1 MDEHLKVARI
11 LVDMQE
17 EDRRAVGRELHERLG
32 QSLVVLKLLLAEAA
46 GASAERSKSTL
57 GEAQILLGELM
68 SLARSLSLELR
79 PKMLDDLGLL
89 AALLYLFESY
99 TARTQVNVVFEHY
112 GLHRKFTP
120 EVGIAAYRIV
130 QEALQNVS
138 RHSGVKEAR
147 VMARADRRILHLRIE
162 DKGRGFDLDNL
173 AEDLRRG
180 LTGMRGRAMLVGGQ
194 FHIYTRPSTGTV
206 VVAEL
211 PVSGPAKK
219 AVKGVALD
227 QGSAG

>member
-1 MDEHLKVARI
+1 MKVARI

-32 QSLVVLKLLLAEAA
+32 QSLVVLKLLLAEAD

-173 AEDLRRG
+173 AADLMRG

-194 FHIYTRPSTGTV
+194 FHIYTRPPTGTV

-211 PVSGPAKK
+211 PVAGPAKK
-219 AVKGVALD
+219 TVKGVTLD
-227 QGSAG
+227 QGSVG